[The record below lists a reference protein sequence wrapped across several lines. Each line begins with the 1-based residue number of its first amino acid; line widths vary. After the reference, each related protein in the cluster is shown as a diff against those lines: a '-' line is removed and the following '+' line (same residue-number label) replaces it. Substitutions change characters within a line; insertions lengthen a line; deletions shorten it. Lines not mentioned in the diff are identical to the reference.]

1 MVEALKRSISPEKSF
16 LPLMYLDDEL
26 VANRH
31 SPLSDALKAGQGQG
45 RISTFRGLCDLV
57 AADWM
62 R

>member
-45 RISTFRGLCDLV
+45 RISTLEACAILLQQIG
-57 AADWM
+57 
-62 R
+62 